1 MAKKQI
7 NLALQG
13 GGAHGAFTWGVL
25 DTLLMDNRVEIGA
38 ISGTSAGAMNAV
50 LVADGL
56 VHGGPE
62 KACQKLEDFWL
73 AVSDAAKSSPIRRSP
88 LDVLMNNWS
97 LDNSPGF
104 FMMDMMSRMLT
115 PQQMNPL
122 KLNPLRDILV
132 EHVDFD
138 NVCGCNVM
146 QIFISATNV
155 ETGRVKVFDRTTL
168 DADKVMASACL
179 PFMFEPVEI
188 DGEYYYDGGYMGNP
202 ALLPLNSATDIR
214 DLLVVQINPVCRP
227 GVPKTAAEIMNRVN
241 EITFNSSLLKE
252 LRALDFIA
260 RLTEEGELDS
270 PNISRCAC
278 IFWKQPTN
286 YCPWAPVQNS
296 MPSAHFCCICAILAA
311 LLPKN
316 GWPKTMPILAKN
328 RLSMSAKCSRIPAW
342 VMKFPPAPN
351 MATKKPPNKRTIWAM
366 IAAQKPD
373 KRLIYEEEHHVR

>member
-270 PNISRCAC
+270 PEYKPMRL
-278 IFWKQPTN
+278 
-286 YCPWAPVQNS
+286 
-296 MPSAHFCCICAILAA
+296 HILEATDE
-311 LLPKN
+311 LLPLGASSKLN
-316 GWPKTMPILAKN
+316 AERAFLLHLRDIGRTVAEEWLAENYADIGKKSTFN
-328 RLSMSAKCSRIPAW
+328 VREMFKDTGLGYEIPARPEHGH
-342 VMKFPPAPN
+342 KE
-351 MATKKPPNKRTIWAM
+351 
-366 IAAQKPD
+366 AA
-373 KRLIYEEEHHVR
+373 E